1 MALKNEQKL
10 KDVDVIQENFEA
22 LQYICSLEIATAVFL
37 AYHLEKPILIEGPP
51 GVGKTE
57 LAKTTADLLD
67 LPCIRLQCYEGL
79 DESKA
84 IYEWKYGKQLLY
96 TQVLKET
103 LGEILDGARGLSE
116 SVKKLHEFGDI
127 FFSEDFLEPRPLL
140 KALKEEDSC
149 VLLIDEVDKSDHEFE
164 SLLLEMLSDYQLS
177 IPEIGTVKAIPGK
190 KPLVFLTS
198 NNTREI
204 SDALKRRCLHL
215 YIPFPD
221 ADLERQI
228 VEARVP
234 DIPSRLNQQLV
245 AFIQELR
252 EMDLKKVPA
261 ISETIDWA
269 RTLIL
274 LHTESLDPD
283 LVRQT
288 LNVILKFQEDVES
301 VQAEVQGLTN
311 RALKAS

>member
-116 SVKKLHEFGDI
+116 SVEKLHEFGDI